1 MWKYCW
7 RGFIWKARLF
17 IERNKYYH
25 VKVLPKMVYITE
37 FENNYFNS
45 QQSHCWS
52 PLHLQT
58 KHQIDWDSAT
68 CITYSTDCY
77 QRLTLESWFTNLEQ
91 TPLNRSQQ
99 LPVPL
104 LRDSSKT
111 NRERMARQNDIFA
124 YTIIDCLTVAM
135 DGWKR
140 TNDITSLH
148 SQ

>member
-1 MWKYCW
+1 MWKYYW

-17 IERNKYYH
+17 IESNRYYH
-25 VKVLPKMVYITE
+25 VKVLPKMVYTTE
-37 FENNYFNS
+37 FENNYFNR

-52 PLHLQT
+52 PLQLQT

-77 QRLTLESWFTNLEQ
+77 KRLTLESWVANLEQ

-104 LRDSSKT
+104 LTDSSKT
-111 NRERMARQNDIFA
+111 NYERMTRQNDISA
-124 YTIIDCLTVAM
+124 YNNRLLNCDNGRIESHQ
-135 DGWKR
+135 WHYK
-140 TNDITSLH
+140 S
-148 SQ
+148 S